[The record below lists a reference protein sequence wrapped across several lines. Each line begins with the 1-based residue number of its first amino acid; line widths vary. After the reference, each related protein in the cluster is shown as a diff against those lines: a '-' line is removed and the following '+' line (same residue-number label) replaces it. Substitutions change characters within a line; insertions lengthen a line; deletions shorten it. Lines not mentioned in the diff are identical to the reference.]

1 MRSKSIYAIG
11 VTIAAMGLATLT
23 LPIAAAAHD
32 VAAEIEK
39 VRIATLKYHDVK
51 VALAEGFIPAPVR
64 TEKNAGP
71 EGPAS
76 LTGRLHVLKTQGPR
90 TPFRVLRPELGVRP
104 RGIGRTNSRFPAFH
118 RAFFNQNLRTGRL
131 PQQPCFRVGR

>member
-23 LPIAAAAHD
+23 LPTASAAHD

-51 VALAEGFIPAPVR
+51 VALAEGYIPAPVR
-64 TEKNAGP
+64 TEKKCRTRRSGKFNREASRLEDAGSEDP
-71 EGPAS
+71 IPGIAPGTRCPANGHRPNGTLNSQHSTGPFS
-76 LTGRLHVLKTQGPR
+76 TKP
-90 TPFRVLRPELGVRP
+90 
-104 RGIGRTNSRFPAFH
+104 
-118 RAFFNQNLRTGRL
+118 
-131 PQQPCFRVGR
+131 

>member
-1 MRSKSIYAIG
+1 MRSKSIYAID

-23 LPIAAAAHD
+23 LPTAAAAHD
-32 VAAEIEK
+32 VAADIEK

-51 VALAEGFIPAPVR
+51 VAWPKDTFRRSSGPK
-64 TEKNAGP
+64 KNAGP

-76 LTGRLHVLKTQGPR
+76 LTGRLHVLKTQGPK

-104 RGIGRTNSRFPAFH
+104 GGIGRTNP
-118 RAFFNQNLRTGRL
+118 
-131 PQQPCFRVGR
+131 